1 MTRLWAGKLRKHS
14 SIPSA
19 VRCLS
24 PPMHPGWLGDNP
36 ASCSVETRV
45 SFPMGKQLVHAAD
58 PLPHLRQI

>member
-1 MTRLWAGKLRKHS
+1 MTRLWAGKLRNHS

-36 ASCSVETRV
+36 ASCSVEIRV
-45 SFPMGKQLVHAAD
+45 SFLVGK
-58 PLPHLRQI
+58 